1 MLTMSMDTS
10 FRKKINKVTEVLN
23 DTIDQLALIHIYRTL
38 HPKNQHIHLLFSS
51 AQGAFYRIY
60 HILGEK
66 KTKQAS
72 INLRGQK
79 YQISFPTIEYEIR
92 NQLQKENWEENKPG
106 IS

>member
-92 NQLQKENWEENKPG
+92 NQL
-106 IS
+106 